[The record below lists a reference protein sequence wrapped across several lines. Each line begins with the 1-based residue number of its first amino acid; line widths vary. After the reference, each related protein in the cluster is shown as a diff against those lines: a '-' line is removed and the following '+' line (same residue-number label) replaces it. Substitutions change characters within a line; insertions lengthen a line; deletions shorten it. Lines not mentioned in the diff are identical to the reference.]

1 MRLETALTILHIL
14 VVIVAA
20 AMLVTDYGHAVIRW
34 FAALYLLAKGWLE
47 AYQS

>member
-20 AMLVTDYGHAVIRW
+20 AMLVTDYGHPVIRW
-34 FAALYLLAKGWLE
+34 SAALYLLAEGWLE
-47 AYQS
+47 TYQS